1 MQRKSNLSCEYWK
14 HTPLPAP
21 ERGAVP
27 FVARSTMI
35 MNIAELANYPAIVD
49 LTVLEGMVNIWKD
62 VIRVEHAPIAK
73 GVYASKEVLFRK

>member
-1 MQRKSNLSCEYWK
+1 
-14 HTPLPAP
+14 
-21 ERGAVP
+21 
-27 FVARSTMI
+27 MI